1 MREVEPKEAVQV
13 ESRER
18 VHIRTRENPAAT
30 LAAWRVSLLS
40 PAGAIVLAESGGKS
54 WYRGEGDLLG
64 VPQERLAELWKAA
77 LSSESEPELPQ
88 YG

>member
-1 MREVEPKEAVQV
+1 MHEVEPKDAVEV

-18 VHIRTRENPAAT
+18 VHIRTRESAAT
-30 LAAWRVSLLS
+30 LAAWRVSLRS

-54 WYRGEGDLLG
+54 WYRGEGDLMG

>member
-1 MREVEPKEAVQV
+1 MREVEPKDAVQV

-18 VHIRTRENPAAT
+18 VHIRTRESPTT

-40 PAGAIVLAESGGKS
+40 PAGAIVLAECGGKS

>member
-1 MREVEPKEAVQV
+1 MDAVEV

-18 VHIRTRENPAAT
+18 VHIRVRENAST
-30 LAAWRVSLLS
+30 LAAWRVSLRA
-40 PAGAIVLAESGGKS
+40 PRGAIVLAEAGGKS

-64 VPQERLAELWKAA
+64 VPQERLAELCKAA